1 MPVLN
6 STGKAPE
13 GAFSDARTGDNVSG
27 FTLELQNAVKAM
39 TVGGEDLTIE
49 CATATEARGVSRR
62 LSFALKA
69 LKLPKDAVMIS
80 AYHGDAAE
88 ELEKAGK
95 PIIRYIR
102 RVK

>member
-6 STGKAPE
+6 STSKAPE
-13 GAFSDARTGDNVSG
+13 GAFKDARTGDISG
-27 FTLELQNAVKAM
+27 FTLELQNAVKVM

-49 CATATEARGVSRR
+49 CATATEARGVARR

-80 AYHGDAAE
+80 AYRGPESE